1 MSSTAAEHGEEHA
14 HGHGLGDAVTH
25 NAAKFGMWLFLGTEI
40 LLFGGLFAAYALFRA
55 KYPDLFYESHK
66 KLDVTLGAVNTIV
79 LIFSSFTMA
88 LAVSASQKKNTRR
101 LIALLG
107 ITFICG
113 AAFGVNK
120 YFEYG
125 AKFKYGIFPDTNIF
139 FALYFMMTGLHMIHV
154 FLGMGII
161 FALMIMAKQKRFE
174 KGRYTPVEVG
184 GLYWHLV
191 DLIWIY
197 LFPLLYLIG

>member
-1 MSSTAAEHGEEHA
+1 MPETVPHAAHDGHDLDPVTEYQSSK
-14 HGHGLGDAVTH
+14 L
-25 NAAKFGMWLFLGTEI
+25 GMWLFLGTEV

-55 KYPDLFYESHK
+55 KFPALFHEQH
-66 KLDVTLGAVNTIV
+66 LELNVTFGAVNTVV
-79 LIFSSFTMA
+79 LIFSSLTMA
-88 LAVSASQKKNTRR
+88 LAVAASKKGETGRV
-101 LIALLG
+101 LTFLAITIFCALV
-107 ITFICG
+107 
-113 AAFGVNK
+113 FGVNK

-125 AKFKYGIFPDTNIF
+125 AKFSHHIYPDTNIF

-154 FLGMGII
+154 FAGI
-161 FALMIMAKQKRFE
+161 ALLSVLFVLTRRGVFTAE
-174 KGRYTPVEVG
+174 YNTPIELG